1 VSEQE
6 RPRISIEQ
14 LHDQLKAAVQAI
26 ETGDQWRNWLDF
38 AGKLNRYSFDNLMLI
53 MRQRPDAT
61 AVASY
66 TTWKSVDRQVQR
78 GERSIKVLAPVTRRI
93 DVTDDQDQPVLDE
106 HGHRQRRN
114 KIVGYRPVSVFD
126 IKQTAGAPL
135 PEPVRPT
142 LLVGQAPDGLWESLE
157 REVSERGYRLLRAGS
172 EHLGTANGA
181 TMPGLR
187 EVWVRDDLD
196 DAQAVKT
203 LAHELAHV
211 ILHADDAG
219 GTCRGIKEV
228 EAESVAYLTL
238 ASHGMTT
245 GNYSF
250 PYVTHW
256 AYPIAEVEHVDM
268 AEIVTRTGRRV
279 IDAARTI
286 IDATQTAPAPD
297 PALTAVAVRTQAA
310 AEHTTALREDVEAK
324 ALPPVERA
332 ALLGA
337 VADSDAFFRS
347 QVQRSWVP
355 EYLAGRGLGTAL
367 DSRGIGYA
375 PKGWTELTD
384 HLRSLGYT
392 DDHIEAA
399 GMATR
404 ARTGNLIDR
413 FRDRMTVPLRDAAGD
428 LVGFT
433 ARSAPDS
440 DGNSPKYLNSPATV
454 IFKKSE
460 LMYGLGERRQA
471 IGSDS
476 VPVICEGPLDA
487 IAVDLVARRGGNDLV
502 GMATSGT
509 AFTDAHAQQLA
520 KIRAAKVCLAFDG
533 DEAGSKAAERA
544 WTKITDAGIKRV
556 TIAELPA
563 GTDPASLA
571 FENPAELVRTLAEA
585 RRAAYVVADRRIDA
599 ARIDDNLPRAYAL
612 FHDLVD
618 WAQGLPADERV
629 GLAVQMARRLD
640 IDPTDAAAE
649 IAERH
654 PGFMTDASDASVL
667 DHCAALREQVASAEV
682 DHGPTPQIERRAH
695 RIAIGK

>member
-1 VSEQE
+1 MSEQE
-6 RPRISIEQ
+6 RRRINIGQ

-66 TTWKSVDRQVQR
+66 TTWKSIDRQVQW

-93 DVTDDQDQPVLDE
+93 DVTDDRGQPVLDE
-106 HGHRQRRN
+106 DGHRRRRN
-114 KIVGYRPVSVFD
+114 KIIGYRPVSVFD
-126 IKQTAGAPL
+126 IKQTTGAPL
-135 PEPVRPT
+135 PEPARPT
-142 LLVGQAPDGLWESLE
+142 LLVGQAPDGLWASLE

-172 EHLGTANGA
+172 ERLGSANGA
-181 TMPGLR
+181 TMPGPR
-187 EVWVRDDLD
+187 EVWVRDDVD

-203 LAHELAHV
+203 LAHELARI
-211 ILHADDAG
+211 ILHADDPDAP
-219 GTCRGIKEV
+219 CRGIKEV

-245 GNYSF
+245 DNYSF

-286 IDATQTAPAPD
+286 LEATQTARAPD
-297 PALTAVAVRTQAA
+297 AALAAIAVRTQAA
-310 AEHTTALREDVEAK
+310 AEHTKTLREEVEAK

-332 ALLGA
+332 VLLGV
-337 VADSDAFFRS
+337 VADSDAYFRS

-355 EYLAGRGLGTAL
+355 EYLAGRGLGTAV
-367 DSRGIGYA
+367 DGHGIGYA
-375 PKGWTELTD
+375 PNGWTELTD

-392 DDHIEAA
+392 DDHIEAS

-413 FRDRMTVPLRDAAGD
+413 FRDRMTLPLRDAAGD

-433 ARSAPDS
+433 ARSGPDS
-440 DGNSPKYLNSPATV
+440 DGEIPKYLNSPSTV

-460 LMYGLGERRQA
+460 LMYGLGEHRQA
-471 IGSDS
+471 IGLDS

-487 IAVDLVARRGGNDLV
+487 IAVDLVALRSGTDLV
-502 GMATSGT
+502 GLATCGT
-509 AFTDAHAQQLA
+509 AFTVAHAGELG
-520 KIRAAKVCLAFDG
+520 KTRAAEVCLAYDG
-533 DEAGSKAAERA
+533 DEAGNKAVERA
-544 WTKITDAGIKRV
+544 WTKITDVGIKRV

-571 FENPAELVRTLAEA
+571 VENPAELVRMVAAA
-585 RRAAYVVADRRIDA
+585 RSAAYVFADRRIDVA
-599 ARIDDNLPRAYAL
+599 PIGDNVPRAYAL

-618 WAQGLPADERV
+618 WAQRLPAEERV
-629 GLAVQMARRLD
+629 GLAVHMARRLD

-649 IAERH
+649 ITERH
-654 PGFMTDASDASVL
+654 PGFMTDASDASVR
-667 DHCAALREQVASAEV
+667 DHCVALREQIAYAEV
-682 DHGPTPQIERRAH
+682 DHDFTPQVERRTAQ
-695 RIAIGK
+695 ISIGK